1 MRNIAMIVAI
11 LCIAGGVSG
20 CAVVDVAGAA
30 VDVGSTVVS
39 TTVDVAGDAVD
50 TVSGGDSDK
59 DSDEKSDKKPDNK
72 DD

>member
-11 LCIAGGVSG
+11 FCIAGGVSG

-50 TVSGGDSDK
+50 TVSGDDSDK
-59 DSDEKSDKKPDNK
+59 DKSDKKSDSK